1 MIPPYIEPTT
11 NPDFHAVVS
20 ISIGELYHD
29 GLIAW
34 QPKDGA
40 PDLDWS
46 AYAYSPEQYER
57 VCDMFVQRFWLR
69 EISIYPLKLWCQM
82 VVENFR
88 EAMQKYTLLY
98 KQLDNENIDV
108 FQDFDNYEKTRH
120 IYSDF
125 PATQLSTKNQDYAS
139 SADDHERETIQEG
152 SLIDKVEA
160 FKNRWVSV
168 DVALLDEVGK
178 NIFSSLYTVNMNGF

>member
-1 MIPPYIEPTT
+1 MIPPYEIENTK
-11 NPDFHAVVS
+11 PDFHAVIS

-29 GLIAW
+29 DLLAW
-34 QPKDGA
+34 HGEEGA
-40 PDLDWS
+40 PTLDWS
-46 AYAYSPEQYER
+46 NYAYSAEQYER

-98 KQLDNENIDV
+98 KQLDNENIDI

-152 SLIDKVEA
+152 PIVDKAEA
-160 FKNRWVSV
+160 YRTRWVPV
-168 DVALLDEVGK
+168 DIALLDDVGK
-178 NIFSSLYTVNMNGF
+178 NIFSSLYTVNISGL